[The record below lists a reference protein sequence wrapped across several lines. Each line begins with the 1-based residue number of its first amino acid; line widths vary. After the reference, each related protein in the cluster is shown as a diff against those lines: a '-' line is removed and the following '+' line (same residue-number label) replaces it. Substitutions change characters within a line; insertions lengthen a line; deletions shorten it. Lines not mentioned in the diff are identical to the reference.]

1 MARIR
6 IMPEILSNKIAAGE
20 VVDRPASVVKELVE
34 NALDAGSRKIQVDIE
49 QGGRRLIRVADDGMG
64 MAHDDALLSLERY
77 ATSKIFSDQDLF
89 AINTLGFRGEA
100 LPSIAAVSH
109 LHLVTR
115 PADADAGVDIRVA
128 GGKLIDVCQA
138 GAAPGTVITVSS
150 LFYNVPARRKFLKTV
165 PTEMGHIG
173 DCLASIAMGRP
184 QVQWRLTH
192 NGKIVRQWAR
202 SADAAGRVVDVLGR
216 DVGAALIDLDGQA
229 QDVAVRGW
237 VAAPHVTRATSRGIF
252 VYVNGRFVRDR
263 AVQHALFQA
272 FGTRLMKG
280 RFPVAVLFIE
290 LPFDQVDIN
299 VHPTKHEVRFVNRHG
314 LHQAVLSLVSSALA
328 EHARPQWQ
336 PPPKSDCAS
345 ADSPA
350 GVASPQAPFSAASR
364 LQPSRGAIQ
373 NAHTAGGDGQSPDHA
388 VATDSADGN
397 DLPEPAR
404 NTAPAAPA
412 VNKPAQSG
420 HAVQG
425 NFWQSGF
432 FSQLRVIGQLRGL
445 YIVCESPDGL
455 VLIDQHAAHE
465 RVVYEALRAQSDP
478 ARPQAQRLMTPQTIE
493 LSHREADVLQ
503 SILPRLART
512 GFEIEPFGGT
522 TFAIKSVPVLLGK
535 TNVGPI
541 ITEVAE
547 KMAQIGVT
555 DNADSVLDDCLKLI
569 ACHRALR
576 AGRSLEM
583 RHIQH
588 LLKQLEACR
597 VPSHCPHGRP
607 TWIVWS
613 AKVLEKSF
621 QRIVVRG
628 P

>member
-1 MARIR
+1 MSRIR

-34 NALDAGSRKIQVDIE
+34 NALDAGSRRIHVEIE

-64 MAHDDALLSLERY
+64 MSHDDALLSLERY
-77 ATSKIFSDQDLF
+77 ATSKIFSDRDLF

-109 LHLVTR
+109 LQLITR
-115 PADADAGVDIRVA
+115 PADADAGVEIRVA
-128 GGKLIDVCQA
+128 GGKLIDVSQA
-138 GAAPGTVITVSS
+138 GAAPGTVITVAS
-150 LFYNVPARRKFLKTV
+150 LFYNTPARRKFLKTV

-173 DCLASIAMGRP
+173 DCLASIAMGWP

-192 NGKIVRQWAR
+192 NGKIVKQWAR
-202 SADAAGRVVDVLGR
+202 SQDAAGRVADVLGR
-216 DVGAALIDLDGQA
+216 DVGTALIGLEGQA

-237 VAAPHVTRATSRGIF
+237 VAAPHITRATSRGIF

-299 VHPTKHEVRFVNRHG
+299 VHPTKHEVRFVNRRM
-314 LHQAVLSLVSSALA
+314 LHQAVRSIVSAALDK
-328 EHARPQWQ
+328 HAKPQWQ
-336 PPPKSDCAS
+336 PSPKSDRVFI
-345 ADSPA
+345 DSPA
-350 GVASPQAPFSAASR
+350 RIASPHVPFSAAPRSDR
-364 LQPSRGAIQ
+364 ARA
-373 NAHTAGGDGQSPDHA
+373 A
-388 VATDSADGN
+388 VTDVAEAN
-397 DLPEPAR
+397 NLPEPAR
-404 NTAPAAPA
+404 HTTRPAYP
-412 VNKPAQSG
+412 VDKPAPVDPG
-420 HAVQG
+420 DHAVQG
-425 NFWQSGF
+425 NFWPDSF
-432 FSQLRVIGQLRGL
+432 FSQLRIIGQLRGV
-445 YIVCESPDGL
+445 YILCESPEGL

-465 RVVYEALRAQSDP
+465 RVVYEALRAQSDRT
-478 ARPQAQRLMTPQTIE
+478 RPQAQRLMTPQTIE

-503 SILPRLART
+503 SILPRLARA
-512 GFEIEPFGGT
+512 GFEIEPFGGA

-535 TNVGPI
+535 TNAGPVI
-541 ITEVAE
+541 ADVAE
-547 KMAQIGVT
+547 KMTQIGV
-555 DNADSVLDDCLKLI
+555 ADDVENVLDDCLKLI

-588 LLKQLEACR
+588 LLEQLAACR
-597 VPSHCPHGRP
+597 IPSHCPHGRP
-607 TWIVWS
+607 IWILWS
-613 AKVLEKSF
+613 VKDLEKSF
-621 QRIVVRG
+621 QRIVGRG